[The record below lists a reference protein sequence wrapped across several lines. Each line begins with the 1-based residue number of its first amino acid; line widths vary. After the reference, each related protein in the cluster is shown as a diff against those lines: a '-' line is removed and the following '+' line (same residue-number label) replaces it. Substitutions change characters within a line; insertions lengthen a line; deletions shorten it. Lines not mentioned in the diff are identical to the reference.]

1 MFTSWKKTVAAGAVL
16 ALALA
21 GTTACNRGTDA
32 APGATSSASTG
43 RVVMAL
49 STQTN
54 PFFVQLRDG
63 AQQKAKEL
71 GVTLE
76 VQDASDDPATQ
87 ANQLNNAQTS
97 GAKVVIVNP
106 TDSDAVTPAVKALNT
121 AGIPVIAVD
130 RGVNNAQVASFISS
144 DNVAGGKQAAEEL
157 AASINQT
164 GEVLVLQG
172 IPGSSASRDRGQG
185 FEDGI
190 KAFPYIQVVAKQ
202 TAGFDRAKALDVATN
217 LVQAHPNVK
226 AIFAENDEMALGAIE
241 ALGAKAGTSV
251 QVVGFDGT
259 DDGLAAIE
267 KGTMRATIAQQ
278 PGELGALAVVQ
289 AKTILDGGQPT
300 AVVPVKVV
308 TVTKTNLGDFKK

>member
-1 MFTSWKKTVAAGAVL
+1 MFTSWKKTLAAGTIL
-16 ALALA
+16 ALSLA
-21 GTTACNRGTDA
+21 GTAGCNRGTDA
-32 APGATSSASTG
+32 GSEGG
-43 RVVMAL
+43 RVVLAL

-63 AQQKAKEL
+63 AQEKASEL
-71 GVTLE
+71 GIQLD

-97 GAKVVIVNP
+97 AADVVIVNP
-106 TDSDAVTPAVKALNT
+106 TDSDAVTPAVQALNT

-130 RGVNNAQVASFISS
+130 RGVNNAEVASFISS
-144 DNVAGGKQAAEEL
+144 DNVAGGRQAAEEL
-157 AASINQT
+157 AASINEQ

-185 FEDGI
+185 FDEGI
-190 KAFPYIQVVAKQ
+190 AAFPNIQVVAKQ
-202 TAGFDRAKALDVATN
+202 TANFDRAEALDVATN
-217 LVQAHPNVK
+217 LLQAHPNVT

-241 ALGAKAGTSV
+241 ALGARAGSAV

-267 KGTMRATIAQQ
+267 AGTMRASVAQQ
-278 PGELGALAVVQ
+278 PGELGALAVEQ
-289 AKTILDGGQPT
+289 AKKILDGDEPESN
-300 AVVPVKVV
+300 VPVEVV
-308 TVTKTNLGDFKK
+308 TVTKDNVGDFAK